1 MRIKLYQASQG
12 YIERSCLKKQ
22 KQNPQKIMVL
32 GRGVRQKAC
41 CGGWGEGWSGVGGR
55 GIERVGI
62 CRNKVRTKWGMGN
75 NGLVT
80 F

>member
-1 MRIKLYQASQG
+1 
-12 YIERSCLKKQ
+12 
-22 KQNPQKIMVL
+22 MVL